1 MADGLGKKVD
11 LIWNKLRKLDSIP
24 TETRL
29 HNLHRSMASLEQ
41 SFAVMEKYVQNL
53 KDKTG
58 KTNTKVNDLEKSVEF
73 HDQDISDSQKDLKK
87 VQHEADELKMQ
98 LLYQGHYSRRE
109 NLMFVGN
116 EENGTPFDDV
126 ENTKEVTY
134 DFLQRELSFE
144 NAQSRFEFQRIH
156 RVGKRTGKKPC
167 PIIVRFLRYSDRED
181 VLPRAKTSLE
191 GKDYGVFEEM
201 PKELYQLRNAQMKK
215 LQNAKHHQGTTAY
228 FSRKYPEKLFID
240 GNYIPRN

>member
-11 LIWNKLRKLDSIP
+11 LIWMKLRKLDSIL

-41 SFAVMEKYVQNL
+41 SFAVMEKDVQNL

-73 HDQDISDSQKDLKK
+73 HDHDISDSQKDLKK
-87 VQHEADELKMQ
+87 VQHEADEVKMQ

-116 EENGTPFDDV
+116 EENGTPFEDV

-191 GKDYGVFEEM
+191 GKDYGVFEDM
-201 PKELYQLRNAQMKK
+201 PKEL
-215 LQNAKHHQGTTAY
+215 
-228 FSRKYPEKLFID
+228 
-240 GNYIPRN
+240 

>member
-1 MADGLGKKVD
+1 
-11 LIWNKLRKLDSIP
+11 
-24 TETRL
+24 
-29 HNLHRSMASLEQ
+29 
-41 SFAVMEKYVQNL
+41 MEKDAQNL

-58 KTNTKVNDLEKSVEF
+58 ETNTKVNDLEKSVEF

-109 NLMFVGN
+109 NLMFVRN

-156 RVGKRTGKKPC
+156 RVGKRTGKNPC
-167 PIIVRFLRYSDRED
+167 PIIVTCLRFSLGKTSYRVKKHHWKGKTTVFLR
-181 VLPRAKTSLE
+181 TC
-191 GKDYGVFEEM
+191 
-201 PKELYQLRNAQMKK
+201 
-215 LQNAKHHQGTTAY
+215 
-228 FSRKYPEKLFID
+228 
-240 GNYIPRN
+240 

>member
-11 LIWNKLRKLDSIP
+11 LIWNKLRKLDSIL
-24 TETRL
+24 TETCL

-41 SFAVMEKYVQNL
+41 SFVVMEKDVQNL
-53 KDKTG
+53 NDKTG

-87 VQHEADELKMQ
+87 VQHEAEELKMQ

-215 LQNAKHHQGTTAY
+215 LQNAKHHQGSTAY

>member
-1 MADGLGKKVD
+1 
-11 LIWNKLRKLDSIP
+11 
-24 TETRL
+24 
-29 HNLHRSMASLEQ
+29 MASLEQ
-41 SFAVMEKYVQNL
+41 SFAVMEKDVQNL

-58 KTNTKVNDLEKSVEF
+58 KTNTKVNHLEKSVEF
-73 HDQDISDSQKDLKK
+73 HDQDISDLQKDLKK

-109 NLMFVGN
+109 NLMFVGI
-116 EENGTPFDDV
+116 EENGTPFDAENETANNNV
-126 ENTKEVTY
+126 ENTNEVIY
-134 DFLQRELSFE
+134 DFLHRELSFE

-191 GKDYGVFEEM
+191 GKDYGVFEDM
-201 PKELYQLRNAQMKK
+201 PKEIYQLRKAQMKK
-215 LQNAKHHQGTTAY
+215 LQNAKHQGSTAY
-228 FSRKYPEKLFID
+228 FSRSIRT
-240 GNYIPRN
+240 NYL

>member
-87 VQHEADELKMQ
+87 VQHEADEVKMQ

-109 NLMFVGN
+109 NLMFVRY

-181 VLPRAKTSLE
+181 VLPRVKTSLE

-215 LQNAKHHQGTTAY
+215 LQNAKHHQGSTAY
-228 FSRKYPEKLFID
+228 FSRKYPDKLFID

>member
-73 HDQDISDSQKDLKK
+73 HDQDISDLQKDLKK
-87 VQHEADELKMQ
+87 VQHEADEVKMQ

-116 EENGTPFDDV
+116 EENGTPFEDV

-215 LQNAKHHQGTTAY
+215 LQNAKHHQGSTAY
-228 FSRKYPEKLFID
+228 FSRKYPDKLFID

>member
-1 MADGLGKKVD
+1 
-11 LIWNKLRKLDSIP
+11 
-24 TETRL
+24 
-29 HNLHRSMASLEQ
+29 MASLEQ
-41 SFAVMEKYVQNL
+41 SFTVMEKDAQNL

-58 KTNTKVNDLEKSVEF
+58 ETNTKVNDLEKSVEF

-87 VQHEADELKMQ
+87 VQHEAEELKMQ

-109 NLMFVGN
+109 NLMFVRN

-215 LQNAKHHQGTTAY
+215 LQNAKHHQGSTAY